1 LLYTQFFLSFF
12 TFAPLKVFLCFFNK
26 KFYNF
31 DKYEEIVYQVIPV
44 SLVCPDPVV
53 GHAGV
58 EADVAGVHLA
68 SQVARSLGEQLPEIC
83 RE

>member
-1 LLYTQFFLSFF
+1 
-12 TFAPLKVFLCFFNK
+12 LCFFNK
-26 KFYNF
+26 KCYKF

-58 EADVAGVHLA
+58 EAYVAGVHLS
-68 SQVARSLGEQLPEIC
+68 SQVARSLGEQLPEVC
-83 RE
+83 GNKFV